1 MKAPER
7 YPLSSKKTWSE
18 LVTAVLQPEDL
29 VPSSPL
35 EKITTG
41 HERNK
46 YPSTQQNTESAG
58 SSTIINVQDISELD
72 TTTNDDRLPS
82 YDEACSGQLPPEHTD
97 IGQQDCSSQSTES
110 ELGLCQLVGYNRIV
124 ERTVVAETNCA
135 FTVSNTLEQVIV
147 EDARSRAL
155 TL

>member
-46 YPSTQQNTESAG
+46 YPSTQQNTEAVALSLMYRTFLNWTQPQMMTDYHHMMKHARV
-58 SSTIINVQDISELD
+58 SFHLSTQTLVSRNVQVRVLKANLGCVNWLGI
-72 TTTNDDRLPS
+72 
-82 YDEACSGQLPPEHTD
+82 
-97 IGQQDCSSQSTES
+97 IG
-110 ELGLCQLVGYNRIV
+110 
-124 ERTVVAETNCA
+124 
-135 FTVSNTLEQVIV
+135 
-147 EDARSRAL
+147 
-155 TL
+155 